1 MNKKNQINIFIVEDN
16 NVFMLTLK
24 ADIETAFINMP
35 IKIHTFETGEE
46 CIKKFKALKPQ
57 IVILDYHL
65 NTNNPNAANG
75 ITILDWIKNENPKTY
90 VLILTGD
97 DNIDIALESFKHG
110 ASDYIV
116 KTDTKFRKII
126 YSLFN
131 FFKLIEIKSDARKYK
146 YFAIGLFLIL
156 ALLTGGVFIFHLF
169 NSIFLK

>member
-1 MNKKNQINIFIVEDN
+1 MNTKNQINIFIVEDN
-16 NVFMLTLK
+16 YVFMLTLK

-35 IKIHTFETGEE
+35 IKIHTFETGEK
-46 CIKKFKALKPQ
+46 CMKKFKELKPQ

-65 NTNNPNAANG
+65 NSNNPNAANG
-75 ITILDWIKNENPKTY
+75 ITIMDWIKKENPKTY

-131 FFKLIEIKSDARKYK
+131 FFKLIEIKSDARRYK
-146 YFAIGLFLIL
+146 NIAIGLFMCL
-156 ALLTGGVFIFHLF
+156 ALLVGGVIIFHLF
-169 NSIFLK
+169 NSIF